1 MPAVQH
7 NRNAAAEALLS
18 LGDTASPVGE
28 AATIGAALERAQG
41 IDFESMESG
50 IIARVLESGQRV
62 EVVELEQTLPA
73 PHTCRGNATIYE
85 PADFVGYVNRLGS
98 ASTTVW
104 ADPDRSTITA
114 VFDDHTDAATA
125 GWRRHR
131 AVLVARRDPEWV
143 AWLGRD
149 NRLGTQEE
157 FAEFVEEHLSAIVK
171 ATPSDPEAADML
183 EVARSFQAHRSASFE
198 RGTRLQSGDVQ
209 LRWVETTTASAGS
222 KGHLEV
228 PERFTIRVSP
238 YLGVAPVDVVAR
250 LRYRIS
256 DGHLRIGY
264 SLHRPDLV
272 QQEAFDRIRAI
283 VAEHAKADMHLG
295 EAPESLHRAYRF

>member
-1 MPAVQH
+1 MPNAVQP
-7 NRNAAAEALLS
+7 RNAAADALLP
-18 LGDTASPVGE
+18 LGDTATPVGE
-28 AATIGAALERAQG
+28 AAALGAALERSQAIPVEDVEAG
-41 IDFESMESG
+41 L
-50 IIARVLESGQRV
+50 IARVLESGQRL
-62 EVVELEQTLPA
+62 EVVDLEHALAT
-73 PHTCRGNATIYE
+73 PHACRGAATIYE
-85 PADFVGYVNRLGS
+85 PADFVSYVNRLGS

-149 NRLGTQEE
+149 NRLGSQEE
-157 FAEFVEEHLSAIVK
+157 FAEFVEEHLSAIV
-171 ATPSDPEAADML
+171 PSVPGDPEAADML

-228 PERFTIRVSP
+228 PERFNIRVAP
-238 YLGVAPVDVVAR
+238 YLGVAPVDVTAR

-272 QQEAFDRIRAI
+272 QQEAFDRIRSI

-295 EAPESLHRAYRF
+295 EAPESLHRANRF

>member
-1 MPAVQH
+1 MPNSVQP
-7 NRNAAAEALLS
+7 RNAAADALLP
-18 LGDTASPVGE
+18 LGDTATAVGE
-28 AATIGAALERAQG
+28 AAALGAALERGQAIPVEDVEAG
-41 IDFESMESG
+41 L
-50 IIARVLESGQRV
+50 IARVLQR
-62 EVVELEQTLPA
+62 EERIEIADLETTLAA
-73 PHTCRGNATIYE
+73 PRACRGNARMYE
-85 PADFVGYVNRLGS
+85 PADFVSYVNRLGT

-104 ADPDRSTITA
+104 ADPDASTVTA
-114 VFDDHTDAATA
+114 VFDDHTDGATP

-149 NRLGTQEE
+149 NRLTSQED
-157 FAEFVEEHLSAIVK
+157 FAEFVEEHLSAVVK
-171 ATPSDPEAADML
+171 STPSDPEAADLL
-183 EVARSFQAHRSASFE
+183 EVSRSFQAHRSASFE

-209 LRWVETTTASAGS
+209 LRYVETTTASAGS
-222 KGHLEV
+222 KGHIEV
-228 PERFTIRVSP
+228 PERFSIRVSP

-250 LRYRIS
+250 LRYRIA

-283 VAEHAKADMHLG
+283 VAENATADMHLG
-295 EAPESLHRAYRF
+295 EAPDPLHPAARF

>member
-1 MPAVQH
+1 MPNVQQP
-7 NRNAAAEALLS
+7 RNTAAEALLS
-18 LGDTASPVGE
+18 LGDTATAVGE
-28 AATIGAALERAQG
+28 AAALGAALERGQAIPVEDVEAG
-41 IDFESMESG
+41 L
-50 IIARVLESGQRV
+50 IARVVEHSQRV
-62 EVVELEQTLPA
+62 EVVDLEHTLAA
-73 PHTCRGNATIYE
+73 PHACRGTVKIYE

-104 ADPDRSTITA
+104 ADPDASTVTA
-114 VFDDHTDAATA
+114 VFDDHTDGATP

-149 NRLGTQEE
+149 NRLGSQED
-157 FAEFVEEHLSAIVK
+157 FAEFVEEHLAAIVK
-171 ATPSDPEAADML
+171 VADTDPEAADML
-183 EVARSFQAHRSASFE
+183 EVARSFQAHRSANFE

-228 PERFTIRVSP
+228 PERFSIRVSP
-238 YLGVAPVDVVAR
+238 YIGVSPVDVVAR
-250 LRYRIS
+250 LRYRIN
-256 DGHLRIGY
+256 DGNLRIGF

-295 EAPESLHRAYRF
+295 EAPDSLHRAARF